1 MPLFY
6 LHRIKVYTGIIDSVV
21 NDTGYIIIFF
31 NFPIFQIKNNLK
43 LVLYLNSVLIFR
55 YIVPGMGDAGDRIF
69 GTTHN

>member
-43 LVLYLNSVLIFR
+43 LVLYLNSVMIFR